1 MHIYLLTFV
10 PNCYVPTYL
19 SGKTRKFHT
28 VRPVDSWD
36 EGRQARRTIRLGR
49 LGGRSCNVTMPRE
62 YCHSLAPLLTQSPC
76 PWALRNFLWCIG
88 HKKWKFITFYFFT
101 YKMHF
106 CTFHEAQLFFFLFYN
121 FPSS

>member
-1 MHIYLLTFV
+1 MHIYLLNFV

-19 SGKTRKFHT
+19 SSKTRKFHT

-36 EGRQARRTIRLGR
+36 EGRQARRTICLGR
-49 LGGRSCNVTMPRE
+49 LGGRSCNVTIPRE

-88 HKKWKFITFYFFT
+88 HKKRISLKVYLFT
-101 YKMHF
+101 YKVLF
-106 CTFHEAQLFFFLFYN
+106 CTFQEVEFLVFNN